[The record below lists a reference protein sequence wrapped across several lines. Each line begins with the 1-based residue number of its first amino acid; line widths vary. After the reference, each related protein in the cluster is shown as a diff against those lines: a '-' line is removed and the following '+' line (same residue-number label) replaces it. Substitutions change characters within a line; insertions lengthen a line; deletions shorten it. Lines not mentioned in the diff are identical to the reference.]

1 MKTLFITILF
11 TPFFLFS
18 QGPSFLVT
26 DNNGTVWNSNDLLEQ
41 GTTIV
46 VTFFSPSTTC
56 WPSVNHIINTNVAYE
71 KFNPCNDI
79 FFIQVAQWGGEFTV
93 SNFVEDF
100 GNPEIPYVI
109 GYYQGQTL
117 TIEWMD
123 WGLQWAYESWL
134 LRTDGSYEYDIPY
147 VWDLEQTTLVD
158 LLLEE
163 GFEDCDEHSVGDN
176 DHFFP
181 FCCTHCEAM
190 GELVLQPE
198 ICIAPIYDLQGRVL
212 KKKPRRGLYLQGS
225 EKFFIK

>member
-134 LRTDGSYEYDIPY
+134 LRTDGSYEYVELSVPIVKYGWELPNQVGSWKCILTRRDRVQSNSSY
-147 VWDLEQTTLVD
+147 VSLQCRSKIYETI
-158 LLLEE
+158 LL
-163 GFEDCDEHSVGDN
+163 
-176 DHFFP
+176 
-181 FCCTHCEAM
+181 T
-190 GELVLQPE
+190 
-198 ICIAPIYDLQGRVL
+198 APIASPLR
-212 KKKPRRGLYLQGS
+212 KRNM
-225 EKFFIK
+225 